1 LAAEGS
7 LAQGVENIREGIV
20 GVRAKGT
27 EYTVPTFLAWMAALC
42 LAGGQVEQGA
52 TALKEGWSPI
62 GSPSP

>member
-7 LAQGVENIREGIV
+7 LAQGVENIRGIAA
-20 GVRAKGT
+20 VRAKGT

-52 TALKEGWSPI
+52 TALKEGWPPI